1 MTGRQTTPR
10 QQPLGPDVGLSELVT
25 RMITANRV
33 ERAQRRKPSA
43 ERVPE
48 QDERN
53 LQGKPEH
60 PLT

>member
-10 QQPLGPDVGLSELVT
+10 QEPLGPDIGFSELVT

-33 ERAQRRKPSA
+33 ERAHRRKPFA
-43 ERVPE
+43 ERGPA
-48 QDERN
+48 QDELNAR
-53 LQGKPEH
+53 GKRES

>member
-10 QQPLGPDVGLSELVT
+10 QAPLGPDVGLSELVT

-33 ERAQRRKPSA
+33 ERAKRRQPSA
-43 ERVPE
+43 EHPPE
-48 QDERN
+48 PDQLHAR
-53 LQGKPEH
+53 GKPER

>member
-33 ERAQRRKPSA
+33 EKERRGRPSLERRA
-43 ERVPE
+43 E
-48 QDERN
+48 QDELIPRE
-53 LQGKPEH
+53 KPESSV
-60 PLT
+60 T

>member
-33 ERAQRRKPSA
+33 ERARRRKPSA
-43 ERVPE
+43 QRSPE
-48 QDERN
+48 QDELTQRG
-53 LQGKPEH
+53 QPER

>member
-33 ERAQRRKPSA
+33 ERAKRGKPSA
-43 ERVPE
+43 ERGPE
-48 QDERN
+48 QETPKLRE
-53 LQGKPEH
+53 KPES

>member
-10 QQPLGPDVGLSELVT
+10 QEPLGPDVGLSELVT

-43 ERVPE
+43 ERAPE
-48 QDERN
+48 QDERVA
-53 LQGKPEH
+53 QGKPDR

>member
-10 QQPLGPDVGLSELVT
+10 QQPLGPDVGLGELVT

-33 ERAQRRKPSA
+33 ERAKRGKPSV
-43 ERVPE
+43 ERGPE
-48 QDERN
+48 HDQIKPRE
-53 LQGKPEH
+53 KPES

>member
-10 QQPLGPDVGLSELVT
+10 QQPLGPDIGLSELVT

-33 ERAQRRKPSA
+33 ERAQRKPSA
-43 ERVPE
+43 ERAPE

-53 LQGKPEH
+53 PQGKPER

>member
-33 ERAQRRKPSA
+33 DRAKRKAPPA
-43 ERVPE
+43 EPVPE
-48 QDERN
+48 QDERTSKGGPN
-53 LQGKPEH
+53 AR
-60 PLT
+60 